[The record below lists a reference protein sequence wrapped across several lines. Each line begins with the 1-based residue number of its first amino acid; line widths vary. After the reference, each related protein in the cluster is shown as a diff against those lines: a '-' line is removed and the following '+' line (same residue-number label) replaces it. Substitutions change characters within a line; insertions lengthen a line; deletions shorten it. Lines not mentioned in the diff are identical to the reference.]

1 MKRMYSIG
9 LTGGIGSGKSRVAD
23 LFGQWGAAIIDT
35 DVIAHSLTAV
45 GGRAIGP
52 IRAAFGEQVIAE
64 DGALDRKA
72 MSDLVFGV
80 PAERCRLEAILH
92 PMITSVTQERMQ
104 LASGCYLVFV
114 VPFLEIGRASCR
126 IKVLQYV

>member
-35 DVIAHSLTAV
+35 DVIAHSLTAA

-72 MSDLVFGV
+72 MRDLVFGV
-80 PAERCRLEAILH
+80 PAERGRLEAILH
-92 PMITSVTQERMQ
+92 PMITSVTQRSEEHTSELQSLM
-104 LASGCYLVFV
+104 
-114 VPFLEIGRASCR
+114 R
-126 IKVLQYV
+126 ISYAVLCL

>member
-35 DVIAHSLTAV
+35 DVIAHYLTAA

-52 IRAAFGEQVIAE
+52 IRAAFGEQVIDE

-72 MSDLVFGV
+72 MRDMVFGV
-80 PAERCRLEAILH
+80 TAQGDRLEDIRH
-92 PMITSVTQERMQ
+92 TMIISVRHEGTH
-104 LASGCYLVFV
+104 LATG
-114 VPFLEIGRASCR
+114 
-126 IKVLQYV
+126 

>member
-35 DVIAHSLTAV
+35 DVIAHSLTAA

-72 MSDLVFGV
+72 MRRSEEHTSELQSLMRISYAVFCLKKKK
-80 PAERCRLEAILH
+80 ETNKTKSTR
-92 PMITSVTQERMQ
+92 
-104 LASGCYLVFV
+104 
-114 VPFLEIGRASCR
+114 
-126 IKVLQYV
+126 